1 MPKLS
6 VLLEN
11 RLSHNRALKCA
22 HGLSVLVEH
31 SGRRV
36 LFDTGP
42 DSTFLYNAHRLG
54 VSLSDIDAVVLS
66 HGHYDHA
73 SGFMDYM
80 EAGYSVSELYVGKG
94 FFDRK
99 YSENGNVLSDL
110 SVPWKACDAAGK
122 GCSIIDVAETVEIFP
137 DFFIL
142 SSFPRIHDEII
153 PARYVVERDGKIESD
168 DFSDEIAIA
177 VRTDEGVVL
186 IAGCSHPGI
195 MNMADEAEKRV
206 GPLKAVVGGVHL
218 VSETEE
224 RTERTISY
232 LQSKGVSSL
241 YLCHCSGRSAE
252 EHSTHVG
259 CGDVIIF
266 R

>member
-1 MPKLS
+1 M
-6 VLLEN
+6 
-11 RLSHNRALKCA
+11 
-22 HGLSVLVEH
+22 
-31 SGRRV
+31 
-36 LFDTGP
+36 
-42 DSTFLYNAHRLG
+42 
-54 VSLSDIDAVVLS
+54 
-66 HGHYDHA
+66 
-73 SGFMDYM
+73 
-80 EAGYSVSELYVGKG
+80 
-94 FFDRK
+94 
-99 YSENGNVLSDL
+99 
-110 SVPWKACDAAGK
+110 
-122 GCSIIDVAETVEIFP
+122 
-137 DFFIL
+137 
-142 SSFPRIHDEII
+142 
-153 PARYVVERDGKIESD
+153 VERD

-177 VRTDEGVVL
+177 VRTGDGVVL

-252 EHSTHVG
+252 EHSSHVG